1 MPAPS
6 AAAAE
11 SGSGSGARSRSAEPM
26 AELGE
31 PGRHVAELLKA
42 IPDEL
47 LARAAFAC
55 GAHARALLYFETH
68 VRAKERGTLNPV
80 AARSATYSD
89 GDVSFFQVG
98 LSSIGIVL
106 EAAENYR
113 PAVTGSCKHVPCALH
128 GGLRGPAML
137 ADVPKGHVCSR

>member
-68 VRAKERGTLNPV
+68 VARKGAGDAEPGRRAQRHLF
-80 AARSATYSD
+80 RRRR
-89 GDVSFFQVG
+89 
-98 LSSIGIVL
+98 VL
-106 EAAENYR
+106 LPGRVVLYWHCF
-113 PAVTGSCKHVPCALH
+113 GSC
-128 GGLRGPAML
+128 
-137 ADVPKGHVCSR
+137 